1 MILKNFRYS
10 VLKYRP
16 SLFLQEELNVGL
28 LFHFIE
34 DKKTT
39 FLFPNKLQRVKSFYP
54 KADLHLIKAYLKS
67 FEKQANKIDKAS
79 IAIEFDKSFLNSFLL
94 EDSGNLHFSDVQEG
108 RYSFVEQ
115 TIDYYQEAYFHVYE
129 SIKLRTR
136 KDEAYL
142 KNRFNSVLNEFKP
155 SKHLFKRDF
164 EVRGSTVATK
174 FDFAW
179 QNGSTNFVKFI
190 SFDYVN
196 SEAIKAHSFRW
207 QGELN
212 DIAQQAFTSEN
223 RLDLLLV
230 KPQSSELFKQYD
242 RALERLDKIDADKT
256 ITEDENLDS
265 YVAKATST
273 AKAFPHQAQ
282 IIK

>member
-34 DKKTT
+34 DEKTT
-39 FLFPNKLQRVKSFYP
+39 FIFPNKLQRVKSFYP

-79 IAIEFDKSFLNSFLL
+79 IAIEFDKSFLSNFLL
-94 EDSGNLHFSDVQEG
+94 EDSGNLYFSDIQEG
-108 RYSFVEQ
+108 RYTSVKQ

-129 SIKLRTR
+129 SVKLRTR

-142 KNRFNSVLNEFKP
+142 KSRFSNFLNEFEA
-155 SKHLFKRDF
+155 SKQLFRKDF
-164 EVRGSTVATK
+164 EVKGKTVSTK

-179 QNGSTNFVKFI
+179 QNGSTNLVKLI
-190 SFDYVN
+190 SFDFLD
-196 SEAIKAHSFRW
+196 SESIKAKSFRW

-212 DIAQQAFTSEN
+212 EIAKEAFTN
-223 RLDLLLV
+223 NDRLNLLLV
-230 KPQSSELFKQYD
+230 KPQTPNLFKHYD
-242 RALERLDKIDADKT
+242 KAVKRLEGIDAQKE
-256 ITEDENLDS
+256 IIEDENLS
-265 YVAKATST
+265 NYLTNAVQN
-273 AKAFPHQAQ
+273 AKAFPNHLQNG
-282 IIK
+282 